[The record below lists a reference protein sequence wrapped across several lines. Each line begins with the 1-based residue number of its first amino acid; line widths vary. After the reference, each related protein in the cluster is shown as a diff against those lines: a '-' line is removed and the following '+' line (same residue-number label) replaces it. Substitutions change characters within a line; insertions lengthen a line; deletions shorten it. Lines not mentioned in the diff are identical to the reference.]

1 MKCWLVTEEGENGLL
16 MLLQST
22 ESMAAKIEKKK
33 LNALITIPETKSCPR
48 RSKMSSSLKGGGSSK
63 QWTCC
68 VNLMALTE
76 LGKMEVSNLGTA

>member
-1 MKCWLVTEEGENGLL
+1 

-33 LNALITIPETKSCPR
+33 LNALITIPETKSCPH

-63 QWTCC
+63 Q
-68 VNLMALTE
+68 
-76 LGKMEVSNLGTA
+76 

>member
-1 MKCWLVTEEGENGLL
+1 

-33 LNALITIPETKSCPR
+33 LNALITIPETKSCLH

-63 QWTCC
+63 QRTCC
-68 VNLMALTE
+68 INLMALTA